1 MAFNKAK
8 ALQEAEKLVI
18 QGKINQAIR
27 RYFDIFEKDPSDV
40 ILLNTI
46 GDLYIRDRNVS
57 EGLKQFY
64 RLAEAYVQDG
74 FILKATAIYRKIVKL
89 EPDSVD
95 PLLKLVELYQ
105 TQRLAREAR
114 ELYYQ
119 VAEFYKKKKQIDKV
133 LETLRKVVQ
142 LDVENAP
149 ARVRLAA
156 FCEEIGRKDEAT
168 QVYLEAAQLAFR
180 RGDLAAAQVALKKV
194 QELDPDNP
202 QIHLLRAREALAA
215 KHPEEVEAIL
225 SAIPGLKD
233 DPTGRSL
240 LIDSYLSTQQLE
252 KAEKPVSD
260 LFRANPTDFSPVASF
275 VSKCVRVDQF
285 DTALRALSGLA
296 DELIKQGNTSSL
308 MESLRL
314 IWSKSPQHLPTSS

>member
-8 ALQEAEKLVI
+8 ALQVGEKLVI
-18 QGKINQAIR
+18 QGKISKAIKQ
-27 RYFDIFEKDPSDV
+27 YFDILERDPSDV

-46 GDLYIRDRNVS
+46 GDLYIRDRNVP

-64 RLAEAYVQDG
+64 RLAETYLRDG

-105 TQRLAREAR
+105 TQRLAREVR
-114 ELYYQ
+114 EVYYQ
-119 VAEFYKKKKQIDKV
+119 VAECYKKRKQNDKV

-142 LDVENAP
+142 LDVENAA

-156 FCEEIGRKDEAT
+156 FCEEIGQKDEAT
-168 QVYLEAAQLAFR
+168 QVYLETAQLAFR
-180 RGDLAAAQVALKKV
+180 RGDLATIQVTLKKV
-194 QELDPDNP
+194 EELDPDNP
-202 QIHLLRAREALAA
+202 QLHLLRAREALVT

-233 DPTGRSL
+233 DPTGRSIL
-240 LIDSYLSTQQLE
+240 FDSYLSTQQLE
-252 KAEKPVSD
+252 KAEKLVPD

-275 VSKCVRVDQF
+275 VSACVQVDEL

-296 DELIKQGNTSSL
+296 DELI
-308 MESLRL
+308 
-314 IWSKSPQHLPTSS
+314 SKGTQAL

>member
-18 QGKINQAIR
+18 QGKISRAIK
-27 RYFDIFEKDPSDV
+27 RYFDILERDPSDV

-119 VAEFYKKKKQIDKV
+119 VAEFYKKKKQNDKA

-142 LDVENAP
+142 LDVENVP

-194 QELDPDNP
+194 QELDPD
-202 QIHLLRAREALAA
+202 
-215 KHPEEVEAIL
+215 
-225 SAIPGLKD
+225 
-233 DPTGRSL
+233 
-240 LIDSYLSTQQLE
+240 
-252 KAEKPVSD
+252 
-260 LFRANPTDFSPVASF
+260 
-275 VSKCVRVDQF
+275 
-285 DTALRALSGLA
+285 
-296 DELIKQGNTSSL
+296 
-308 MESLRL
+308 
-314 IWSKSPQHLPTSS
+314 